1 MRCDAKR
8 WSAVCAFGLISVGL
22 SVLDAAAQDWSQ
34 WRGDHRDGKVA
45 EFSPPAAWPKELTK
59 KWSVEVGNG
68 VATPALVGDRL
79 YVFARKDGNE
89 IARCLNAD
97 TGAEIW
103 QDSYATEGTSGGAS
117 GFPGPRATPTVVDGK
132 VITFGVR
139 GILSCY
145 DSASGKLLWRKD
157 DFPGK
162 WPRFYVSSSPIV
174 VDGLCIAQQ
183 GSEEDGAIVAYD
195 LASGEEKWR
204 SENMGPSYASPMM
217 VEVDGAKVVIAATEN
232 DLVGLK
238 AADGKLVWQIAFTQ
252 GRYNAA
258 TPIVDGQTLIL
269 AGPGSGISAIALVRD
284 GDGLKEEQLWNNT
297 DSSVQFSSPVLKD
310 GLVFGLSN
318 NNTLFAINAGT
329 HETVWSN
336 PLGGPEPPSPFGA
349 GPFGPGGPG
358 RGRGERGERGGR
370 GERAREREERPAGE
384 SANLQISRDVLA
396 QVADT
401 PAAEAQTPAGEQ
413 PAARDGERRERMDR
427 GERGAGRGL
436 EDRRGFGRG
445 RGRSGRGGGRGGY
458 GSVVD
463 AGAVMM
469 VLTPAMELV
478 VYVPS
483 ATEYKEL
490 GRYKVAETATYA
502 YPVASGKR
510 IFIKDQDNLS
520 LWMAE

>member
-1 MRCDAKR
+1 MRWKATLWFK
-8 WSAVCAFGLISVGL
+8 VCAVFLSSVGPFCF
-22 SVLDAAAQDWSQ
+22 DAAGQDWSQ
-34 WRGDHRDGKVA
+34 WRGIHRDGKVA
-45 EFSPPAAWPKELTK
+45 EFTVPATWPKTLTK

-68 VATPALVGDRL
+68 VATPSLVGERI

-89 IARCLNAD
+89 IARCLNAE
-97 TGAEIW
+97 TGADIW
-103 QDSYATEGTSGGAS
+103 QDSYPSEGTTGGAS
-117 GFPGPRATPTVVDGK
+117 GFPGPRATPTVGDGK

-139 GILSCY
+139 GILSCL
-145 DSASGKLLWRKD
+145 DAESGKVMWRKD
-157 DFPGK
+157 DFPGQ

-195 LASGEEKWR
+195 LATGEEKWR
-204 SENMGPSYASPMM
+204 ANGLSPSYASPMLI
-217 VEVDGAKVVIAATEN
+217 EVGGTKVIIAATESN
-232 DLVGLK
+232 LVGV
-238 AADGKLVWQIAFTQ
+238 AAEDGRKLWEIAFTQ
-252 GRYNAA
+252 GRYNSA

-269 AGPGSGISAIALVRD
+269 AGPGSGISAIALLKN
-284 GDGLKEEQLWNNT
+284 GEMLKEEQLWNNT
-297 DSSVQFSSPVLKD
+297 DNSVQFSSPVLKD

-329 HETVWSN
+329 HETAWSN

-358 RGRGERGERGGR
+358 RGRGERGERGSQ
-370 GERAREREERPAGE
+370 GERGDRPRDERPAGA
-384 SANLQISRDVLA
+384 SANLSTPREVLA
-396 QVADT
+396 QVT
-401 PAAEAQTPAGEQ
+401 EPPAAEAQTPVTEQ
-413 PAARDGERRERMDR
+413 SEARDSERRERMER
-427 GERGAGRGL
+427 GERGEGRGP
-436 EDRRGFGRG
+436 EGRRRFGRG
-445 RGRSGRGGGRGGY
+445 RGGRGGGRGGY

-469 VLTPAMELV
+469 ALTPAMELV
-478 VYVPS
+478 VYEPS